1 MVLSSNNIGQKKYG
15 RIISLVA
22 SQTELFYDLGLETE
36 VVGITKFCIH
46 PQKWFRQKVR
56 IGGTKNVNFEKIN
69 ALAPDLI
76 IANKEENVKEQVEQL
91 AEKYDVY
98 ISAVNNLEDA
108 LLMINDVGNLTNQS
122 KNASDLYVK
131 ISEGFEKLEAISSRE
146 RKTSA
151 AYFIWKDPWMV
162 AASQTF
168 INDMMKYAGLKN
180 VFSTLERY
188 PIISMD
194 GLQQQNPETI
204 LLSTEPYPFK
214 EKHQT
219 EMKRLFP
226 GKSIRIVDGEMFSWY
241 GSRLL
246 KYVEYFY
253 SFLTNDK

>member
-1 MVLSSNNIGQKKYG
+1 MILSSNDIGQRKYC
-15 RIISLVA
+15 RIVSLVP
-22 SQTELFYDLGLETE
+22 SQTELLYDLGLGKE
-36 VVGITKFCIH
+36 VVGITKFCVH
-46 PQKWFRQKVR
+46 PQKWFREKVR
-56 IGGTKNVNFEKIN
+56 IGGTKNINLKEIN

-98 ISAVNNLEDA
+98 ISDVNNLKEA
-108 LLMINDVGNLTNQS
+108 VSMINDVGSLTGQS
-122 KNASDLYVK
+122 KKASDLNIK
-131 ISEGFEKLEAISSRE
+131 IRNEFEKLEAISSGK

-168 INDMMKYAGLKN
+168 IHEMMKYAGLDN
-180 VFSTLERY
+180 VFSNIERY

-194 GLQQQNPETI
+194 DLQQQNPELI

-214 EKHQT
+214 EKHKA
-219 EMKRLFP
+219 EMKGLFP
-226 GKSIRIVDGEMFSWY
+226 GKDVEIVDGEMFSWY

-246 KYVEYFY
+246 KSVEYFY
-253 SFLTNDK
+253 SFLENDK